1 MSAKEGAGHEKV
13 WAIDLGMDADIVQ
26 RDQLSHCIK
35 YYQGVEGALLDVGKV
50 VHSVV
55 ETELQI
61 LQGLMKERAGE
72 NPDEEP
78 EEKETAAQK
87 KARLERNEA
96 AKKAR
101 EEAKPEEV
109 VMAHEIWKAQL
120 TQVAKDKVRVNALE
134 KRYFQELSVGLV
146 SPLVMAICKTSV
158 AWEEAERKQSVAML
172 WGLITD
178 ALLTGCV
185 LSAEEGRGEIR
196 KAFAS
201 ETMASG
207 VKVAAHLLRFK
218 RILGKMKHLNIIAGY
233 SDGEIA
239 ARFVDSLSE
248 DFYQLKVAQDR
259 KGIDGNTEKKYANL
273 AAAANGAQMEENLM
287 EKLKTSDKLSKRAVE
302 RSYGVNM
309 NGHTVEGEA
318 KKKYCAKCKGEGH
331 AANHCPTKV
340 LSHESH
346 KTVCER
352 CKGIGHQQSDH
363 K

>member
-1 MSAKEGAGHEKV
+1 MSAKEEAGHENV
-13 WAIDLGMDADIVQ
+13 WAIDVGMDADKVQ
-26 RDQLSHCIK
+26 REQLSHCIK
-35 YYQGVEGALLDVGKV
+35 HYQGVEGALLDVGKV

-55 ETELQI
+55 EPELQI

-101 EEAKPEEV
+101 EEAKPEEI
-109 VMAHEIWKAQL
+109 VMAHEIWKAQV

-134 KRYFQELSVGLV
+134 KRYFQELTVGLV
-146 SPLVMAICKTSV
+146 SPLIMAICKTSD
-158 AWEEAERKQSVAML
+158 AWQEAERKQSVAIL

-178 ALLTGCV
+178 ALLTGCI
-185 LSAEEGRGEIR
+185 LNQDEGRSEIR
-196 KAFAS
+196 KKFAN

-207 VKVAAHLLRFK
+207 VKVAAHLLKFQ
-218 RILGKMKHLNIIAGY
+218 RILGRMKHLNVVAGY
-233 SDGEIA
+233 SEGEIA

-248 DFYQLKVAQDR
+248 DFHELKVAQDR
-259 KGIDGNTEKKYANL
+259 KGIDGNTDKKYANL
-273 AAAANGAQMEENLM
+273 AAAANGAQLEENLM
-287 EKLKTSDKLSKRAVE
+287 ERLRANDKMSKRAAE
-302 RSYGVNM
+302 RSHGVNFI
-309 NGHTVEGEA
+309 GQAVEGEA
-318 KKKYCAKCKGEGH
+318 RKKYCAKCKGEGH
-331 AANHCPTKV
+331 AANHCPTKM
-340 LSHESH
+340 LNHESH